1 MPLTELALHLCAPLW
16 AIGHLA
22 QVAFLIR
29 VGVKAGPPL
38 AEREETLLGVTLF
51 ASLPSM
57 LGLPL
62 AFAAGPVAAFLAMPL
77 LAIGGL
83 VTLAC
88 ALVPPP
94 RGQSRD
100 AWASRLCAVAP
111 PWAALYVLFRIL
123 MSV

>member
-1 MPLTELALHLCAPLW
+1 MPLADLALRLCAPLW

-22 QVAFLIR
+22 QIVFLIR
-29 VGVKAGPPL
+29 VGSREGPPL
-38 AEREETLLGVTLF
+38 AEREQTLLGVTLF

-57 LGLPL
+57 LGLPF
-62 AFAAGPVAAFLAMPL
+62 AFAIGPGAAFLAMPL

-94 RGQSRD
+94 HGQSRD
-100 AWASRLCAVAP
+100 AWASRLCAAVP
-111 PWAALYVLFRIL
+111 PWAALYVLFQIL

>member
-1 MPLTELALHLCAPLW
+1 MPLTDLALHLCVPVW

-22 QVAFLIR
+22 QIVFLIR

-62 AFAAGPVAAFLAMPL
+62 ALAAGPAAAFLAMPL

-94 RGQSRD
+94 RGQSRG
-100 AWASRLCAVAP
+100 AWASRLCAAAP

-123 MSV
+123 MSI